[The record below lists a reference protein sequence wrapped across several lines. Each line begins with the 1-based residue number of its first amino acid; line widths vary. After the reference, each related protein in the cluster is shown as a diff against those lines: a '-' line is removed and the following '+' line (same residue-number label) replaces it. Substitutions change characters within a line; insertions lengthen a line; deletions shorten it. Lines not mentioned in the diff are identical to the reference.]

1 MSLDEWNDLE
11 SPGVGS
17 VTVVDLEGG
26 LDSGSDL
33 VEMVETIL
41 GEGERR
47 ILLNLRGHSVDS
59 NALGQATRCWLKT
72 NREGG
77 VLKIATRQPK
87 VWDLI
92 RMLQARPRDRLL
104 SQRRRSDRELRGCAD
119 LDGKIVENPSASPA
133 GGGRG
138 RRA

>member
-1 MSLDEWNDLE
+1 MILNRRQ
-11 SPGVGS
+11 VGS

-33 VEMVETIL
+33 VDLVETIL
-41 GEGERR
+41 RQGERR

-72 NREGG
+72 NRERG
-77 VLKIATRQPK
+77 VLKIATRQPR

-92 RMLQARPRDRLL
+92 RMLRLDRVIDCF
-104 SQRRRSDRELRGCAD
+104 RSEDEA
-119 LDGKIVENPSASPA
+119 IASFETAPSSAPKS
-133 GGGRG
+133 
-138 RRA
+138 

>member
-1 MSLDEWNDLE
+1 MILNRRRA
-11 SPGVGS
+11 GT

-26 LDSGSDL
+26 LDAGSDL
-33 VEMVETIL
+33 VELVETIL
-41 GEGERR
+41 GEGDRR

-59 NALGQATRCWLKT
+59 NALGQATRCWLKI

-92 RMLQARPRDRLL
+92 RMLRLDRVIDCFRNEEEAL
-104 SQRRRSDRELRGCAD
+104 
-119 LDGKIVENPSASPA
+119 ASFET
-133 GGGRG
+133 
-138 RRA
+138 

>member
-1 MSLDEWNDLE
+1 MSGMILNRRR
-11 SPGVGS
+11 VGS

-26 LDSGSDL
+26 LDPGSDL
-33 VEMVETIL
+33 VQMIETIL

-47 ILLNLRGHSVDS
+47 ILLNLRGHNVDS

-77 VLKIATRQPK
+77 VLKIATHQPK

-92 RMLQARPRDRLL
+92 RMLRLDRVIECFRSEDEAIASFGDAPSSTAR
-104 SQRRRSDRELRGCAD
+104 SS
-119 LDGKIVENPSASPA
+119 V
-133 GGGRG
+133 
-138 RRA
+138 

>member
-1 MSLDEWNDLE
+1 MSGMILNRRE
-11 SPGVGS
+11 VGS

-26 LDSGSDL
+26 LDSDFDL

-41 GEGERR
+41 GEGQRR
-47 ILLNLRGHSVDS
+47 ILLYLRGHSVDS

-92 RMLQARPRDRLL
+92 RMLRLDRVIDCF
-104 SQRRRSDRELRGCAD
+104 RSEDEA
-119 LDGKIVENPSASPA
+119 IASFGDAPTTS
-133 GGGRG
+133 
-138 RRA
+138 

>member
-1 MSLDEWNDLE
+1 MSEMILNRRQ
-11 SPGVGS
+11 VGS

-26 LDSGSDL
+26 LDSGLGL

-41 GEGERR
+41 GEGQRR
-47 ILLNLRGHSVDS
+47 ILLHLRGHSVDS

-77 VLKIATRQPK
+77 VLKIATRQLK

-92 RMLQARPRDRLL
+92 RMLRLDRVI
-104 SQRRRSDRELRGCAD
+104 DCF
-119 LDGKIVENPSASPA
+119 PSEDEAIASFVDAQSSAPK
-133 GGGRG
+133 
-138 RRA
+138 

>member
-1 MSLDEWNDLE
+1 MSGMILNRRQ
-11 SPGVGS
+11 VGS

-26 LDSGSDL
+26 LDYGSDL
-33 VEMVETIL
+33 VELVETIL
-41 GEGERR
+41 EEGQRR
-47 ILLNLRGHSVDS
+47 IVLNLRGHSVDS

-92 RMLQARPRDRLL
+92 RMLRLDRVIECFRSEEEAIASFESAPSSRAEVIAGARPCW
-104 SQRRRSDRELRGCAD
+104 RR
-119 LDGKIVENPSASPA
+119 
-133 GGGRG
+133 RG